1 VVLFGLFTLVAL
13 SLAGVFVVANRV
25 TAPTTTPK
33 SVTFTDPT
41 NHFSATYRGNPSEK
55 SQTTAVGNR
64 SIREVLWTYTLN
76 SDTSEIVGY
85 ADFPTDFAVADPNNA
100 LDGSVNGEVR
110 NSHGSLVSK
119 KFGTYQGFK
128 SVDAL
133 ISASGVHIETRT
145 VLAGRTLYVI
155 VVTSLHNPPEL
166 FADFANSLHVLNHV
180 A

>member
-1 VVLFGLFTLVAL
+1 MLFGLFTLLAF
-13 SLAGVFVVANRV
+13 SLAGIFVVANRA
-25 TAPTTTPK
+25 TAPTTTPT

-55 SQTTAVGNR
+55 AQTTAVGNR
-64 SIREVLWTYTLN
+64 SIREVLWTYTVN
-76 SDTSEIVGY
+76 GDTSEIVGY
-85 ADFPTDFAVADPNNA
+85 ADFPANFTVADPNNA

-119 KFGTYQGFK
+119 KFGSYQGFK

-133 ISASGVHIETRT
+133 ISAAGVHIETRT

-155 VVTSLHNPPEL
+155 VVTSLKNPPEL
-166 FADFANSLHVLNHV
+166 FDGFANSLRVLNH
-180 A
+180 AA